1 MQNSSDNNVSTGSSK
16 PMLPAGWNGLDVVP
30 EDTEVEVI
38 DAEGNTAFAQPTY
51 DPFKV
56 VPQAPFTKWS
66 SKIEPCEPYWDGGW
80 LIACVGLDCPVG
92 DVVGWRYCQP
102 ACR

>member
-1 MQNSSDNNVSTGSSK
+1 MQNSSDNNISTGSSK

-38 DAEGNTAFAQPTY
+38 DADGNTAFAQPTY
-51 DPFKV
+51 YPFIV
-56 VPQAPFTKWS
+56 GERTGGKWTN
-66 SKIEPCEPYWDGGW
+66 KITPCEPYWDGGW
-80 LIACVGLDCPVG
+80 LIGCVGLDCPVG
-92 DVVGWRYCQP
+92 DVVGWRYRQP